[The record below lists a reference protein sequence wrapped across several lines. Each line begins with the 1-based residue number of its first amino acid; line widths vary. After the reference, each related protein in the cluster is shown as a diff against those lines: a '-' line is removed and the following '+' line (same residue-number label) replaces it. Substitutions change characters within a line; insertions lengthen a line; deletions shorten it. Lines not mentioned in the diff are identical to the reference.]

1 MKQQGRHY
9 GFIIPS
15 GILIGL
21 GVGLFAGFPGSG
33 VLIGL
38 GSGFLAVGLIP
49 LVKRLRKSE
58 GSSPEGKNV
67 ALLLLGAFMVFTG
80 IGIAWSP
87 IALWPYAIAA
97 FLIFLG
103 IWFLVRGFYRIS

>member
-1 MKQQGRHY
+1 MTQQGRHY

-49 LVKRLRKSE
+49 LVKKARKAE

-67 ALLLLGAFMVFTG
+67 ASLLLGALTVFTG

-103 IWFLVRGFYRIS
+103 IWFLVRGFFRIS